1 VKVGERMMLRRGG
14 VHDFAKSFKER
25 KRGGGLKLKA
35 HGSK

>member
-25 KRGGGLKLKA
+25 KRGGLKLKA